1 MTNIAL
7 TPKRDVQNSMI
18 DGKLIDLCNE
28 MYNLVAKVLA
38 DRLKCV
44 RDKCILD
51 NQFAFVPNIFILDN
65 VMSMIEIV
73 HFFSQK
79 KKTEIVHYEI
89 KKSGGN

>member
-1 MTNIAL
+1 
-7 TPKRDVQNSMI
+7 
-18 DGKLIDLCNE
+18 
-28 MYNLVAKVLA
+28 MYKLVAKVLA

-51 NQFAFVPNIFILDN
+51 NQFAFVLNIFILDN

-79 KKTEIVHYEI
+79 KKQRLYTM
-89 KKSGGN
+89 KSKNQGVIRSYDSQVFTHSFNINYCTLFLFI